1 VEQQSLVAKEIK
13 NKLDNVCQLANGAD
27 DAVKQTIVS
36 SHQVEDVVGELK
48 QLLSGRFGG
57 R

>member
-1 VEQQSLVAKEIK
+1 VAKGIK

-36 SHQVEDVVGELK
+36 SHQVEGVVGELK